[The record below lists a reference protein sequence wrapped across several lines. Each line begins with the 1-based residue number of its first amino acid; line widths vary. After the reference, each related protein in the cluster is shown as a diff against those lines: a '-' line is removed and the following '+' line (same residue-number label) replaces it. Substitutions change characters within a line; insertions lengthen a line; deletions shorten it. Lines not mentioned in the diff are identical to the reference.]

1 MPKQPQTIQ
10 HRLTMAGEDYLETIY
25 RIMQENPSG
34 AGFKSVD
41 VADQLA
47 VSKDSVI
54 KALAVLKDNGYV
66 EQNRYGRVL
75 LTSIGEEY
83 ASHIWRCHR
92 MIRSFLQH
100 DLGVSQEVA
109 DKEACLMEHALS
121 LDTQN
126 RWLQYLEKQ
135 GITIDE

>member
-25 RIMQENPSG
+25 RIMQENPSE
-34 AGFKSVD
+34 AGVKSVD

-47 VSKDSVI
+47 VSKASVN

-92 MIRSFLQH
+92 MIRSFLPCF
-100 DLGVSQEVA
+100 S
-109 DKEACLMEHALS
+109 
-121 LDTQN
+121 
-126 RWLQYLEKQ
+126 RY
-135 GITIDE
+135 